1 MLTVKEIA
9 NVIEGILFLSP
20 KPVGKE
26 DIAKHLRVEMPLV
39 DEAIGILRDRHAGGG
54 LEVYKTAGGYE
65 LVTRKEY
72 VERHRAFFGEMDR
85 TRLSRAAL
93 ETLAIVAYKQPV
105 TRAEIETIRGVNSTG
120 TVRSLLDK
128 GLIKISGK
136 SETLGRAFLFS
147 TTPEFLTYLGMQ
159 RIEDLPPFESFEKKV

>member
-26 DIAKHLRVEMPLV
+26 DISKHLHVEMPLV
-39 DEAIGILRDRHAGGG
+39 DEAFSILRGRHSGGG
-54 LEVYKTAGGYE
+54 LEVYKTSGGYE

-72 VERHRAFFGEMDR
+72 VEHHRAFFGEMDKS
-85 TRLSRAAL
+85 RLSRAAL
-93 ETLAIVAYKQPV
+93 ETLAVVAYKQPV
-105 TRAEIETIRGVNSTG
+105 TRSEIETIRGVNSTG

-136 SETLGRAFLFS
+136 SENLGRAFLFS